1 MDPTDP
7 RIARALA
14 TLTATTLGADWVEP
28 SELRHRARSR
38 RSLRRGVV
46 VGAPAGRG
54 LPARSCQGKT

>member
-7 RIARALA
+7 RIDRALA

-46 VGAPAGRG
+46 VGVGVAGERMGRG
-54 LPARSCQGKT
+54 RIGD